1 MSIRISKG
9 RKGTLIHARGR
20 DAQALFDAMCRS
32 VGEPVVVCTEEI
44 EPPAPDQPTHPA
56 EGDE

>member
-20 DAQALFDAMCRS
+20 DAQALFDAICRS
-32 VGEPVVVCTEEI
+32 VGEPVMERTKKD
-44 EPPAPDQPTHPA
+44 APVEAAQQPTQPKG
-56 EGDE
+56 E